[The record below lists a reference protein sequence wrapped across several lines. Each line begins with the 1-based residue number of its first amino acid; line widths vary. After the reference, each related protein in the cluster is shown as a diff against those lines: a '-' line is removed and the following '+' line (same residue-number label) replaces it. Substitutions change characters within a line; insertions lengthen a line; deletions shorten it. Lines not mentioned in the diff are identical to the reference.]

1 MSSHLL
7 DDWDDELLDAVINL
21 TDHATSSLNT
31 NTIATVPTSLSFLPE
46 KNNTALFTNPEPF
59 RTGNEQPTWSRGNA
73 SSSYHCGRVGGYMVQ
88 TEVHS
93 PPRELSQKPP
103 IFGGSAVD
111 EIEVLDRK
119 NLRTGIVIGKE
130 KEVERLKVVKYYLWY
145 YLKIKIFTCL
155 FLD

>member
-1 MSSHLL
+1 
-7 DDWDDELLDAVINL
+7 
-21 TDHATSSLNT
+21 
-31 NTIATVPTSLSFLPE
+31 
-46 KNNTALFTNPEPF
+46 
-59 RTGNEQPTWSRGNA
+59 
-73 SSSYHCGRVGGYMVQ
+73 MVQ